1 MSNTGKF
8 KDRTPFLRVAGITSS
23 VYGASVDQSL
33 RQDLYYQVNIFK
45 KNELSEER
53 IKFFLIKIKSLERVL
68 LSTLKNL
75 EDHSE
80 RNQE

>member
-33 RQDLYYQVNIFK
+33 RQDIYYQVFI
-45 KNELSEER
+45 
-53 IKFFLIKIKSLERVL
+53 
-68 LSTLKNL
+68 
-75 EDHSE
+75 
-80 RNQE
+80 

>member
-33 RQDLYYQVNIFK
+33 RQDIYYQVFIWQKNRLQIEYKFK
-45 KNELSEER
+45 FKLN
-53 IKFFLIKIKSLERVL
+53 
-68 LSTLKNL
+68 N
-75 EDHSE
+75 
-80 RNQE
+80 N

>member
-33 RQDLYYQVNIFK
+33 RQDFYYQVNIIKEIRLKIFILMK
-45 KNELSEER
+45 KFILN
-53 IKFFLIKIKSLERVL
+53 
-68 LSTLKNL
+68 
-75 EDHSE
+75 
-80 RNQE
+80 